1 MKHAFHFVILILLFI
16 NPELLCA
23 QNLQS
28 ILDKAPNHEA
38 FWSVTVRD
46 QDGYI
51 LERHH
56 SKKVIIPA
64 SNQKLVTTAALLD
77 HFGSDHQF
85 ETVIYGNGTLTNGVW
100 NGDLIIIGSGD
111 PSISGDLY
119 DDDRYYVFDR
129 FREQLAQEGIM
140 QVSGN
145 LIADASLFDQQVYP
159 KGWDWYDFSFYYGVQ
174 ISPLSFNNNAVDLEV
189 FADGNIG
196 DTPRITWFPDST
208 EYVTFINEQVIT
220 HPNTE
225 YDEYYRRELGG
236 NTITLGSTLPKGY
249 YEDESLSVDDPAR
262 YFLFSFKNYLA
273 ENGIVVNGDLSVT
286 YEPSDIANSQQL
298 AIHRSKPLSELI
310 EWTNKESDNFYTEMM
325 TKTLSA
331 QKSGDKGSFED
342 GIKHIREFLFEMGLD
357 TLHIQM
363 NDASGMA
370 GGNFNTTENLS
381 KLLVEMRSHP
391 EFDAYYNSMSIAG
404 IDGTLAHRMKGTP
417 LYNNF
422 KGKSGFVT
430 GVRTLSGYMKTRSGK
445 QIIVSIATNNYISEK
460 VRPIDAVHEK
470 ILMYLHNKY

>member
-1 MKHAFHFVILILLFI
+1 MKHAFHIVILTLFLI
-16 NPELLCA
+16 SPELLCA

-28 ILDKAPNHEA
+28 ILEKAPNHEA

-51 LERHH
+51 LERQN

-77 HFGSDHQF
+77 HFGSDFQF
-85 ETVIYGNGTLTNGVW
+85 ETVIYGKGTLNDGVW
-100 NGDLIIIGSGD
+100 NGDLIVVGSGD

-129 FREQLAQEGIM
+129 LREQLAQKGI
-140 QVSGN
+140 QSVSGN
-145 LIADASLFDQQVYP
+145 LIADVSLFDEQVYP

-174 ISPLSFNNNAVDLEV
+174 IGPLSFNNNAVDLEV
-189 FADGNIG
+189 FADGKIG

-208 EYVTFINEQVIT
+208 DYITFVNKQVIT
-220 HPNTE
+220 HPDTE

-249 YEDESLSVDDPAR
+249 YEDESLSVDDPAK
-262 YFLFSFKNYLA
+262 YFLYSFKNYLA
-273 ENGIVVNGDLSVT
+273 DQGISVQGDLTVT
-286 YEPSDIANSQQL
+286 NESTDTADAARL
-298 AIHRSKPLSELI
+298 AIHRSKPIAELI

-331 QKSGDKGSFED
+331 QKSGGKGSFED
-342 GIKHIREFLFEMGLD
+342 GISHIRQYLFEVGLD

-381 KLLVEMRSHP
+381 KLLVEMQSHP
-391 EFDAYYNSMSIAG
+391 EFESYYKSMSVAG

-430 GVRTLSGYMKTRSGK
+430 GVRTLSGYMETRSGK
-445 QIIVSIATNNYISEK
+445 RIIVSIATNNYISEK
-460 VRPIDAVHEK
+460 VRPIDSVHEK
-470 ILMYLHNKY
+470 LLMYLYNKY

>member
-1 MKHAFHFVILILLFI
+1 MKQLFRFVFLILLLTT
-16 NPELLCA
+16 PEYLWA
-23 QNLQS
+23 QNLQT
-28 ILDKAPNHEA
+28 ILEKAPNQEA

-46 QDGYI
+46 QQGYI
-51 LERHH
+51 LERYN

-77 HFGSDHQF
+77 HFGSDFQY
-85 ETVIYGNGTLTNGVW
+85 ETVIYGDGSLQDGVW
-100 NGDLIIIGSGD
+100 NGDLIIVGSGD

-119 DDDRYYVFDR
+119 DDDRYYVFDKL
-129 FREQLAQEGIM
+129 REELSRKGIH

-145 LIADASLFDQQVYP
+145 LIADVSLFDKQVYP

-189 FADGNIG
+189 FADGDIG
-196 DTPRITWFPDST
+196 EKPRISWFPDT
-208 EYVTFINEQVIT
+208 TDYVTFINKQVIT
-220 HPNTE
+220 PPNTE
-225 YDEYYRRELGG
+225 YEEYYRRELGG
-236 NTITLGSTLPKGY
+236 NTITLGSSLPQGY

-262 YFLFSFKNYLA
+262 YFLHSFKNYLN
-273 ENGIVVNGDLSVT
+273 EHEMFIDGGLEVSYESIEVEDL
-286 YEPSDIANSQQL
+286 QRL
-298 AIHRSKPLSELI
+298 ATHKSKAISELI

-331 QKSGDKGSFED
+331 EKSGEKGSFED
-342 GIKHIREFLFEMGLD
+342 GISHIREFLFEIGLD
-357 TLHIQM
+357 TLHVQM

-381 KLLVEMRSHP
+381 KLLVEMQSHP
-391 EFDAYYNSMSIAG
+391 EYDAYYNSMSVAG
-404 IDGTLAHRMKGTP
+404 IDGTLAYRMKGTP

-430 GVRTLSGYMKTRSGK
+430 GVRTLSGYMNTLSGK
-445 QIIVSIATNNYISEK
+445 RIIVSLGTNNYISEK
-460 VRPIDAVHEK
+460 VRPIDSVHEE
-470 ILMYLHNKY
+470 ILMYLYNKY

>member
-1 MKHAFHFVILILLFI
+1 MKHLFRIAILILLLAT
-16 NPELLCA
+16 PEYLCA

-28 ILDKAPNHEA
+28 VIDEASNQEA

-46 QDGYI
+46 HQGNI
-51 LERHH
+51 LEKHN
-56 SKKVIIPA
+56 SEKVIIPA

-77 HFGSDHQF
+77 HFGADYRF
-85 ETVIYGNGTLTNGVW
+85 ETVIYGNGTLTDGTW
-100 NGDLIIIGSGD
+100 DGDLIIVGSGD

-119 DDDRYYVFDR
+119 DGDRYHVFESYVK
-129 FREQLAQEGIM
+129 QLNEAGI
-140 QVSGN
+140 QRINGD
-145 LIADASLFDQQVYP
+145 LIADVSLFDDQVYP

-189 FADGNIG
+189 FAEGEIG
-196 DTPRITWFPDST
+196 DMPRITWFPDST
-208 EYVTFINEQVIT
+208 DYVTFVNQQVIT

-236 NTITLGSTLPKGY
+236 NTITLGSTLPQGY
-249 YEDESLSVDDPAR
+249 YEDESLSVDDPPR
-262 YFLFSFKNYLA
+262 YFLHSFRNYLTT
-273 ENGIVVNGDLSVT
+273 NGIDVKGKMEVS
-286 YEPSDIANSQQL
+286 YEGIDTKQWKQL
-298 AIHRSKPLSELI
+298 AIHRSHPLRKLI

-331 QKSGDKGSFED
+331 KKSGVKGSFED
-342 GIKHIREFLFEMGLD
+342 GISHIREFLFKIGLD
-357 TLHIQM
+357 TSHVQM

-370 GGNFNTTENLS
+370 GGNFNTTHNLS
-381 KLLVEMRSHP
+381 KLLVEMQSH
-391 EFDAYYNSMSIAG
+391 ECFEAYLNSMSVAG

-430 GVRTLSGYMKTRSGK
+430 GVRTLSGYMKARSGK
-445 QIIVSIATNNYISEK
+445 QMIVSIGTNNFISEK
-460 VRPIDAVHEK
+460 VRPIDSVHEK
-470 ILMYLHNKY
+470 ILMYLYNKY

>member
-1 MKHAFHFVILILLFI
+1 MKQLFRLALLILLFAF
-16 NPELLCA
+16 PESLCA
-23 QNLQS
+23 QNLNS
-28 ILDKAPNHEA
+28 IIEEAPNQEA

-46 QDGYI
+46 QQGYI
-51 LERHH
+51 LERLN

-77 HFGSDHQF
+77 HFGSDF
-85 ETVIYGNGTLTNGVW
+85 RYETVIYVKGTIANGTLD
-100 NGDLIIIGSGD
+100 GDLIIVGSGD
-111 PSISGDLY
+111 PSLSGDLY
-119 DDDRYYVFDR
+119 DEDRYHVFDS
-129 FREQLAQEGIM
+129 FLKQLKEAGI
-140 QVSGN
+140 QQITGH
-145 LIADASLFDQQVYP
+145 LIADVSLFDGQVYP

-189 FADGNIG
+189 FADGEIG
-196 DTPRITWFPDST
+196 ESPRISWFPDST
-208 EYVTFINEQVIT
+208 DYVTFVNKQVIT

-236 NTITLGSTLPKGY
+236 NIITLGSTLPQGY
-249 YEDESLSVDDPAR
+249 YEEESLSVEDPAR
-262 YFLFSFKNYLA
+262 YYLHTLRNYL
-273 ENGIVVNGDLSVT
+273 NTHGVGVNGELMISDEALDTTETHRLAEHLSR
-286 YEPSDIANSQQL
+286 PI
-298 AIHRSKPLSELI
+298 SELI
-310 EWTNKESDNFYTEMM
+310 EWANKESDNFYTEMM

-331 QKSGDKGSFED
+331 QKSEEKGSFED
-342 GIKHIREFLFEMGLD
+342 GISHVREFLFEMGLD
-357 TLHIQM
+357 TMHIQM

-381 KLLVEMRSHP
+381 KLLVEMQSHE
-391 EFDAYYNSMSIAG
+391 EFDTYYKSMSVAG

-430 GVRTLSGYMKTRSGK
+430 GVRTLSGYMDSRSGK
-445 QIIVSIATNNYISEK
+445 RIIVSIGTNNYVSEK

-470 ILMYLHNKY
+470 ILMYLYNKY

>member
-1 MKHAFHFVILILLFI
+1 MKHIFRFSILILLI
-16 NPELLCA
+16 ANPEYPCA

-28 ILDKAPNHEA
+28 VIDKAPNQEA

-46 QDGYI
+46 QQGYI
-51 LERHH
+51 LERLN
-56 SKKVIIPA
+56 SRKVIIPA

-77 HFGSDHQF
+77 HFGADFQF
-85 ETVIYGNGTLTNGVW
+85 ETVLYGDGKLTDGVW
-100 NGDLIIIGSGD
+100 NGDLIIVGSGD

-119 DDDRYYVFDR
+119 DDDRYHVFER
-129 FREQLAQEGIM
+129 FRDQLAQAGI
-140 QVSGN
+140 QQITGD
-145 LIADASLFDQQVYP
+145 LIADVSLFDQQVYP

-189 FADGNIG
+189 FADGKIG
-196 DTPRITWFPDST
+196 ETPRITWFPDST
-208 EYVTFINEQVIT
+208 DYVTFINKQVIT

-236 NTITLGSTLPKGY
+236 NTITLGSTLPQNY
-249 YEDESLSVDDPAR
+249 YEDESLSVDDPPN
-262 YFLFSFKNYLA
+262 YFLYSFMNYLG
-273 ENGIVVNGDLSVT
+273 ENSINVSGDLKVS
-286 YEPSDIANSQQL
+286 YEAIDTAGTQRL
-298 AIHRSKPLSELI
+298 ATHRSKPFSELI

-331 QKSGDKGSFED
+331 QKSEGKGSFED
-342 GIKHIREFLFEMGLD
+342 GILHIREFLFEMGLD
-357 TLHIQM
+357 TIYVQM

-381 KLLVEMRSHP
+381 KLLVEMQSHN
-391 EFDAYYNSMSIAG
+391 EFNTYYRSMSVAG
-404 IDGTLAHRMKGTP
+404 IDGTLAHRMKGTS

-445 QIIVSIATNNYISEK
+445 QIIVSIGTNNFISEK
-460 VRPIDAVHEK
+460 VRPIDSVHEK
-470 ILMYLHNKY
+470 ILMYLYNKY